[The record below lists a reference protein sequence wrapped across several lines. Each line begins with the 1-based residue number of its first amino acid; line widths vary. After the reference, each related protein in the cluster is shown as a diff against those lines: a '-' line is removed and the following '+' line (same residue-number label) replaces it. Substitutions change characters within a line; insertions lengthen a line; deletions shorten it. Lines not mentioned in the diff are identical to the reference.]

1 MAVIEG
7 YDEVDALLMSQ
18 SHPLSSRLV
27 EEHMKPSDDGLTK
40 RGGAVR
46 REMAN
51 PAKLAGTGV
60 GSKLVLKEASKV
72 ASVSDVKSKP
82 APEVKVEKARE
93 VKVEKAREVK
103 VEKAREV
110 KVEKAREVKTCEG
123 KCWFLYYF
131 HCIICKNYSGCS
143 YLDYAQ

>member
-7 YDEVDALLMSQ
+7 YDEVDASLMSQ
-18 SHPLSSRLV
+18 SNTLSSRLV

-72 ASVSDVKSKP
+72 ASVSNVKSKP

-110 KVEKAREVKTCEG
+110 KTCEG
-123 KCWFLYYF
+123 KCLFLYYF